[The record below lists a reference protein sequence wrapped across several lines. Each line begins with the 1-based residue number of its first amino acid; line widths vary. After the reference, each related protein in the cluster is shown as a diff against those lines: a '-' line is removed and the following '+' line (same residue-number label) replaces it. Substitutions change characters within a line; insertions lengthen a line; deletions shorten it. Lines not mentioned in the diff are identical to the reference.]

1 MAQPLAAIAQGPPSE
16 EAVKAAYLVKLRN
29 YVEWPARPAGAD
41 TRIVIGVL
49 GADDVAEHLAQMPSL
64 REAAK
69 TGLVL
74 RRLRLGDPVAG
85 INILFVGDSSW
96 NRAASMVAQARS
108 QATLVVSESDSAL
121 AGGSIINFRL
131 VDERI
136 RFEIS
141 LEAAERS
148 NLKLS
153 SQLLTLALSVSR
165 EKRK

>member
-1 MAQPLAAIAQGPPSE
+1 
-16 EAVKAAYLVKLRN
+16 
-29 YVEWPARPAGAD
+29 
-41 TRIVIGVL
+41 
-49 GADDVAEHLAQMPSL
+49 
-64 REAAK
+64 
-69 TGLVL
+69 
-74 RRLRLGDPVAG
+74 
-85 INILFVGDSSW
+85 
-96 NRAASMVAQARS
+96 MVAQARS

>member
-1 MAQPLAAIAQGPPSE
+1 MSATRRGTGPRPW
-16 EAVKAAYLVKLRN
+16 
-29 YVEWPARPAGAD
+29 WPRPA
-41 TRIVIGVL
+41 
-49 GADDVAEHLAQMPSL
+49 
-64 REAAK
+64 
-69 TGLVL
+69 
-74 RRLRLGDPVAG
+74 
-85 INILFVGDSSW
+85 
-96 NRAASMVAQARS
+96 ARQRWWCRS
-108 QATLVVSESDSAL
+108 PTAL